1 MENMLRRVGGVVFV
15 AGALVSCGGGGSDGA
30 SNGPSE
36 TTVKPAAVGLNVV
49 KLPTVSGERMI
60 GNIFAGPRPQAEIEA
75 DVTGD
80 LTTLSGKQVYVIVN
94 DPNGVFNKAVL
105 LQDSSTR
112 YRLALYYESDT
123 YGATDYDMP
132 VGDFKS
138 SVQVSV
144 CLDAKCTQPF
154 KDSPILMPYSYKVEP
169 GLKVQGFGPGLAPYA
184 LSSTPATAVVKDVT
198 VTLPPRTTN
207 WTIEDNG
214 GNGGVKFTAV
224 GPSTLRIEGKA
235 MAAGSY
241 YGNFILHATGTTS
254 SGGPAQFTTSGAVTY
269 EVK

>member
-1 MENMLRRVGGVVFV
+1 MKNGLSRVSGALCV
-15 AGALVSCGGGGSDGA
+15 AGALVACGGGGGGS
-30 SNGPSE
+30 SNPGPAE

-49 KLPTVSGERMI
+49 KLPTVSGERMV
-60 GNIFAGPRPQAEIEA
+60 GNQFAEPLPRAEIEA

-80 LTTLSGKQVYVIVN
+80 ITTLAGKQVYVIVN
-94 DPNGVFNKAVL
+94 DPNGIFNKAVL
-105 LQDSSTR
+105 VQSSSTR
-112 YRLALYYESDT
+112 YRLTLYYESDA

-154 KDSPILMPYSYKVEP
+154 NGSPILMPYSYKVEP
-169 GLKVQGFGPGLAPYA
+169 GLRVQGFGPGLAA
-184 LSSTPATAVVKDVT
+184 HGLSSTPDTAVVKDMA
-198 VTLPPRTTN
+198 VTLPPRTTH
-207 WTIEDNG
+207 WFIEDNG

-241 YGNFILHATGTTS
+241 YGNFILRATGATA
-254 SGGPAQFTTSGAVTY
+254 SGGSAQFLTSGTVSY
-269 EVK
+269 EVR